1 MGAKS
6 ALMGWRWKDPC
17 DGVIYVKGLRAA
29 LKRQKKTGISL
40 AVVFLDVSEKEKELV
55 LLRVIATPEEGNGQD
70 MAVVV
75 DIRASEAGLKS
86 RR

>member
-6 ALMGWRWKDPC
+6 ALMGWCWKDRC
-17 DGVIYVKGLRAA
+17 DDVIYVKGLRAA
-29 LKRQKKTGISL
+29 LKRQKKTGICL
-40 AVVFLDVSEKEKELV
+40 AVVFLDVSEKDKELV
-55 LLRVIATPEEGNGQD
+55 LLRVVATPEEGNGQD

-75 DIRASEAGLKS
+75 DIRASEAELKS

>member
-6 ALMGWRWKDPC
+6 ALMGWRWKNPC
-17 DGVIYVKGLRAA
+17 DGVIYVKGL
-29 LKRQKKTGISL
+29 KRRKKTGISL

-55 LLRVIATPEEGNGQD
+55 LLRVVATPEEGNGQD

>member
-6 ALMGWRWKDPC
+6 ALMGWRWKNPC
-17 DGVIYVKGLRAA
+17 DGVIYVKGL
-29 LKRQKKTGISL
+29 KRRKKTGIGL

>member
-6 ALMGWRWKDPC
+6 ALMGWRWKNPC
-17 DGVIYVKGLRAA
+17 DGVIYVKGL
-29 LKRQKKTGISL
+29 KRRKKTGIGL

-55 LLRVIATPEEGNGQD
+55 LLRVVATPEEGNGQD